1 MTVDPDREL
10 VERARAGER
19 AAFDLLV
26 ARYQRRLLRLVLRL
40 LRDPAEAEDVVQ
52 ETFLKAYRALPRF
65 RGEAAFYTWLYRIAL
80 NGARN
85 AILRRRQR
93 SAPQGVA
100 PSQLVAPVPEI
111 GTPESMLLSKQV
123 MLAIDAALEALP
135 LELRSA
141 IVLREIEGLSYEE
154 IAQIM
159 ECPLGTVRSRIFRAR
174 EAIARRL
181 RPLLDLPVDKRW

>member
-1 MTVDPDREL
+1 MKVDPDREL
-10 VERARAGER
+10 VERARTGER
-19 AAFDLLV
+19 AAFDQLV

-40 LRDPAEAEDVVQ
+40 LRDQAEAEDVVQ
-52 ETFLKAYRALPRF
+52 EAFLRAYRALPRF
-65 RGEAAFYTWLYRIAL
+65 RGDAAFYTWLYRIAL

-93 SAPQGVA
+93 GAPA
-100 PSQLVAPVPEI
+100 PLPSQLPAPVPDA

-123 MLAIDAALEALP
+123 MLAIDAAMEAPP

-154 IAQIM
+154 IAQVM

>member
-1 MTVDPDREL
+1 MKVDPDREL
-10 VERARAGER
+10 VERARTGER
-19 AAFDLLV
+19 AAFDQLV
-26 ARYQRRLLRLVLRL
+26 ARYQQRLLRLVLRL
-40 LRDPAEAEDVVQ
+40 LRDQAEAEDVVQ
-52 ETFLKAYRALPRF
+52 ETFLRAYRALPRF
-65 RGEAAFYTWLYRIAL
+65 RGDAAFYTWLYRIAL

-85 AILRRRQR
+85 TILRRRQR
-93 SAPQGVA
+93 GASVPL
-100 PSQLVAPVPEI
+100 PSQLPAPLPDV

-123 MLAIDAALEALP
+123 MLAIDGAMEALP
-135 LELRSA
+135 LELRTA

>member
-1 MTVDPDREL
+1 MKVDPDREL

-52 ETFLKAYRALPRF
+52 EAFLKAFRALPRF

-93 SAPQGVA
+93 GASHGVA
-100 PSQLVAPVPEI
+100 PSQLPAPVPEI

-135 LELRSA
+135 LELRTA

-154 IAQIM
+154 IAEIM

>member
-1 MTVDPDREL
+1 MKVDPDREL

-19 AAFDLLV
+19 SAFDLLV

-40 LRDPAEAEDVVQ
+40 LRDQAEAEDVVQ
-52 ETFLKAYRALPRF
+52 ETFLRAYRALPRF
-65 RGEAAFYTWLYRIAL
+65 RGDAAFYTWLYRIAL

-93 SAPQGVA
+93 AAPQGVTPA
-100 PSQLVAPVPEI
+100 QLPAPVGEV
-111 GTPESMLLSKQV
+111 GTPESLLLSKQV
-123 MLAIDAALEALP
+123 MQTVDAAMEALP
-135 LELRSA
+135 LELRTA

-159 ECPLGTVRSRIFRAR
+159 ECPLGTVRSRIYRAR

>member
-1 MTVDPDREL
+1 MKVDPDREL

-19 AAFDLLV
+19 EAFDLLV

-40 LRDPAEAEDVVQ
+40 LRDQAEAEDVVQ

-65 RGEAAFYTWLYRIAL
+65 RGDAAFYTWLYRIAL

-93 SAPQGVA
+93 GASHGVA
-100 PSQLVAPVPEI
+100 PSQLPAPAPEI

-123 MLAIDAALEALP
+123 MLAIDAAMEALP
-135 LELRSA
+135 LELRTA
-141 IVLREIEGLSYEE
+141 IALREIEGLSYEE
-154 IAQIM
+154 IGQIM

>member
-1 MTVDPDREL
+1 MKVDPDREL

-19 AAFDLLV
+19 AAFDQLV
-26 ARYQRRLLRLVLRL
+26 GRYQRRLLRLVLRL
-40 LRDPAEAEDVVQ
+40 LRDQAEAEDVVQ
-52 ETFLKAYRALPRF
+52 ETFLRAYRALPRF
-65 RGEAAFYTWLYRIAL
+65 RGEAAFFTWLYRIAL

-93 SAPQGVA
+93 GAPA
-100 PSQLVAPVPEI
+100 LLPSQAPAPEI

-135 LELRSA
+135 LELRTA

-154 IAQIM
+154 IGEIM
-159 ECPLGTVRSRIFRAR
+159 ECPLGTVRSRLFRAR

-181 RPLLDLPVDKRW
+181 RPLLDLPVDQRW

>member
-1 MTVDPDREL
+1 MKVDPDREL

-19 AAFDLLV
+19 AAFDQLV

-65 RGEAAFYTWLYRIAL
+65 RGEAAFFTWLYRIAL

-85 AILRRRQR
+85 AIVRRRQR
-93 SAPQGVA
+93 NGPQGVA
-100 PSQLVAPVPEI
+100 PSQAPAQPPEM

-123 MLAIDAALEALP
+123 MQAIDAALEALP
-135 LELRSA
+135 LELRTA

-159 ECPLGTVRSRIFRAR
+159 ECPKGTVRSRLFRAR

>member
-1 MTVDPDREL
+1 MKVDPDREL

-19 AAFDLLV
+19 AAFDQLV

-40 LRDPAEAEDVVQ
+40 LRDQAEAEDVVQ
-52 ETFLKAYRALPRF
+52 ETFLRAYRALPRF

-93 SAPQGVA
+93 SSPQGVM
-100 PSQLVAPVPEI
+100 PSQLPAPVPEI

-135 LELRSA
+135 LELRTA

>member
-1 MTVDPDREL
+1 MKVDPDREL

-26 ARYQRRLLRLVLRL
+26 ERYQRRLLRLVLRL
-40 LRDPAEAEDVVQ
+40 LRDQAEAEDVVQ
-52 ETFLKAYRALPRF
+52 ETFLRAYRALPRF
-65 RGEAAFYTWLYRIAL
+65 RGEAAFFTWLYRIAV

-85 AILRRRQR
+85 AIARRRLR
-93 SAPQGVA
+93 SGAHGM
-100 PSQLVAPVPEI
+100 APVQVPAPLPEI

-123 MLAIDAALEALP
+123 MRAIDAALEALP
-135 LELRSA
+135 LELRTA

>member
-1 MTVDPDREL
+1 MKVDPDREL
-10 VERARAGER
+10 VLRARAGER
-19 AAFDLLV
+19 AAFDQLV
-26 ARYQRRLLRLVLRL
+26 GRYQRRLLRLVLRL
-40 LRDPAEAEDVVQ
+40 LRDQAEAEDVVQ

-65 RGEAAFYTWLYRIAL
+65 RGEAAFFTWLYRIAL

-93 SAPQGVA
+93 TGPMGAV
-100 PSQLVAPVPEI
+100 PSQLPSPAPEG
-111 GTPESMLLSKQV
+111 GTPEAMLLSKQV
-123 MLAIDAALEALP
+123 MQAIDAALEALP
-135 LELRSA
+135 LELRTA

-159 ECPLGTVRSRIFRAR
+159 ECPLGTVRSRLFRAR

>member
-1 MTVDPDREL
+1 MKVDPDREL

-52 ETFLKAYRALPRF
+52 EAFLKAYRALPRF

-93 SAPQGVA
+93 AAPGPL
-100 PSQLVAPVPEI
+100 PSQQAAPAPEI

-123 MLAIDAALEALP
+123 MQTIDAALEALP
-135 LELRSA
+135 LELRTA

>member
-1 MTVDPDREL
+1 MKVDPDREL

-19 AAFDLLV
+19 EAFDLLV

-40 LRDPAEAEDVVQ
+40 LRDQAEAEDVVQ

-65 RGEAAFYTWLYRIAL
+65 RGDAAFYTWLYRIAL

-93 SAPQGVA
+93 GASHGVA
-100 PSQLVAPVPEI
+100 PSQLPAAAPEI

-123 MLAIDAALEALP
+123 MLAIDAAMEALP
-135 LELRSA
+135 LELRTA
-141 IVLREIEGLSYEE
+141 IALREIEGLSYEE
-154 IAQIM
+154 IGQIM

>member
-1 MTVDPDREL
+1 MKVDPDREL
-10 VERARAGER
+10 VERARTGER
-19 AAFDLLV
+19 EAFDQLV

-40 LRDPAEAEDVVQ
+40 LRDQAEAEDVVQ

-65 RGEAAFYTWLYRIAL
+65 RGDAAFYTWLYRIAL

-93 SAPQGVA
+93 SGRGPL
-100 PSQLVAPVPEI
+100 PSQLPAPAPEV

-123 MLAIDAALEALP
+123 MLAIDLAMEALP
-135 LELRSA
+135 LDLRTA

>member
-1 MTVDPDREL
+1 MKVDPDREL

-19 AAFDLLV
+19 AAFDQLV

-40 LRDPAEAEDVVQ
+40 LRDQAEAEDVVQ

-65 RGEAAFYTWLYRIAL
+65 RGEAAFYTWLYRIAV

-93 SAPQGVA
+93 SGPQGIA
-100 PSQLVAPVPEI
+100 PSQAPAPPPEI

-123 MLAIDAALEALP
+123 MRAIDAALEALP
-135 LELRSA
+135 LELRTA

>member
-1 MTVDPDREL
+1 MKVDPDREL

-65 RGEAAFYTWLYRIAL
+65 RGEAAFFTWLYRIAL

-85 AILRRRQR
+85 AVQRRRQR
-93 SAPQGVA
+93 NGPQGIA
-100 PSQLVAPVPEI
+100 PSQAPAPPPEI

-123 MLAIDAALEALP
+123 MQAIDAALEALP
-135 LELRSA
+135 LELRTA

>member
-1 MTVDPDREL
+1 MKVDPDREL

-19 AAFDLLV
+19 AAFDQLV

-40 LRDPAEAEDVVQ
+40 LRDQAEAEDVVQ
-52 ETFLKAYRALPRF
+52 ETFLRAYRALPRF
-65 RGEAAFYTWLYRIAL
+65 RGDAAFYTWLYRIAL

-85 AILRRRQR
+85 TIQCRRLRGGPTGAVPAQVP
-93 SAPQGVA
+93 A
-100 PSQLVAPVPEI
+100 PEI

-123 MLAIDAALEALP
+123 MQAIDAALEALP
-135 LELRSA
+135 LDLRTA
-141 IVLREIEGLSYEE
+141 IVLREIEGLSYGE

-159 ECPLGTVRSRIFRAR
+159 ECPLGTVRSRLFRAR

-181 RPLLDLPVDKRW
+181 RPLLDLPVDRRW

>member
-1 MTVDPDREL
+1 MKVDPDREL

-26 ARYQRRLLRLVLRL
+26 ARYQSRLLRLVLRL
-40 LRDPAEAEDVVQ
+40 LRDQAEAEDVVQ

-85 AILRRRQR
+85 AVLRRRQR
-93 SAPQGVA
+93 GAPQGVTPA
-100 PSQLVAPVPEI
+100 QLPAPVGEI

-123 MLAIDAALEALP
+123 MQTIDAAMEALP
-135 LELRSA
+135 LELRTA